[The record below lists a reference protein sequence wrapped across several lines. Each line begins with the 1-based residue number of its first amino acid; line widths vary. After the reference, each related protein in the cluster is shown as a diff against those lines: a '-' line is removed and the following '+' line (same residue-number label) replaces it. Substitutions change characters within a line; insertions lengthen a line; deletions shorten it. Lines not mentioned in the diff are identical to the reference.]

1 MGYPTV
7 FKAPD
12 GYLLV
17 QKEKDKV
24 LAKTAS
30 GIIIPEAAQKKL
42 RQMIYEVLSV
52 GKGVQDTIEVGD
64 FIVYKD
70 SSVFLGANV
79 IVKDSAVFI
88 DEANGIVSVRQE
100 NVVGI
105 IKLADLATFRAQLAE
120 AEAREIAAHEEEL
133 RAREAAQAAREAA
146 KEAHMA
152 KLREERAAREAE
164 ERRAYEKNEAE
175 KRMALGGAGAL
186 PTD

>member
-1 MGYPTV
+1 MLDWLSNRNNRKRRHMGYPTV

-17 QKEKDKV
+17 QKEKDRV

-42 RQMIYEVLSV
+42 RQTIYEVLSV

-64 FIVYKD
+64 FVVYKD

-105 IKLADLATFRAQLAE
+105 IKLADLATFRAQFAD

-133 RAREAAQAAREAA
+133 RAREALNAAREA
-146 KEAHMA
+146 KI
-152 KLREERAAREAE
+152 RDEEMKAREA
-164 ERRAYEKNEAE
+164 RIISRNDT
-175 KRMALGGAGAL
+175 AG
-186 PTD
+186 